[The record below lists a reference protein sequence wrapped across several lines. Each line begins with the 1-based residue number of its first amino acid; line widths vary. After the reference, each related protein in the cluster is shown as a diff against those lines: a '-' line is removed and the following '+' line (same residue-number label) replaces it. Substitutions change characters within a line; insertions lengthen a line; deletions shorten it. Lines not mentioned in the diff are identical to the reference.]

1 MSNHHETILADLK
14 ARQLAGEHMKCP
26 RCGLSTMKPALH
38 TNALSRH
45 ADIYVCD
52 GCGMEEAVLAFTS
65 APLPMRCWAAL
76 QPKQPASDFKARCS
90 SDVLSEVM
98 RTQVPFLIEAF
109 RQLDRGEL
117 DSEDARY
124 DVLSHCAGL
133 VDFGTSPFHA
143 QYDTADGK
151 VQIYIHKR
159 RDMIEY
165 AATAFAR

>member
-26 RCGLSTMKPALH
+26 PVRLVHHEARPSYQCTQPSCRHLCLRRLRHGGGLL
-38 TNALSRH
+38 
-45 ADIYVCD
+45 V
-52 GCGMEEAVLAFTS
+52 FTS

-98 RTQVPFLIEAF
+98 RTQVPFLIETF

-143 QYDTADGK
+143 QYDTADGM

>member
-1 MSNHHETILADLK
+1 MH
-14 ARQLAGEHMKCP
+14 
-26 RCGLSTMKPALH
+26 
-38 TNALSRH
+38 
-45 ADIYVCD
+45 
-52 GCGMEEAVLAFTS
+52 
-65 APLPMRCWAAL
+65 CWAAL
-76 QPKQPASDFKARCS
+76 QPKQPSSDFKARCS

-98 RTQVPFLIEAF
+98 RTQVPFLIETF

-117 DSEDARY
+117 DSEDTRY

-133 VDFGTSPFHA
+133 VDFGASPFHA

-159 RDMIEY
+159 RDMTEY

>member
-1 MSNHHETILADLK
+1 MNKRHESALADLK
-14 ARQLAGEHMKCP
+14 ARQLAGEHMPCP
-26 RCGLSTMKPALH
+26 RCGSFTMKPDLH

-52 GCGMEEAVLAFTS
+52 GCGTEEAMLVFMNN
-65 APLPMRCWAAL
+65 PLPMRCWAAL
-76 QPKQPASDFKARCS
+76 LPKRPASDFIARS
-90 SDVLSEVM
+90 STDVLSEVM
-98 RTQVPFLIEAF
+98 RDQVPFLIETF

>member
-1 MSNHHETILADLK
+1 MNKRHESTLADLK
-14 ARQLAGEHMKCP
+14 ARQLAGEHMPCP
-26 RCGLSTMKPALH
+26 RCGSFTMKPALH

-52 GCGMEEAVLAFTS
+52 GCGTEEAMLVFMNN
-65 APLPMRCWAAL
+65 PLPMRCWAAL
-76 QPKQPASDFKARCS
+76 LPKRPASDFIARSS

-98 RTQVPFLIEAF
+98 RTQVPFLIETF

-143 QYDTADGK
+143 QYDTADGM
-151 VQIYIHKR
+151 VQISIHKR
-159 RDMIEY
+159 HDMIEY

>member
-1 MSNHHETILADLK
+1 MNKRHESTLADLK

-26 RCGLSTMKPALH
+26 RCGLFTMKPAIH

-45 ADIYVCD
+45 ADIYICN
-52 GCGMEEAVLAFTS
+52 GCGMEEAVLAFAS
-65 APLPMRCWAAL
+65 APLPMHRWAAF
-76 QPKQPASDFKARCS
+76 QPERPASDFIARSS

-98 RTQVPFLIEAF
+98 RTQVPFLIETF

-143 QYDTADGK
+143 LYDTADGK